1 MLTKFEV
8 ERRQVGEV
16 EIDLELV
23 NSTESIKDAIKEA
36 QEEGL
41 VKWRDVSP
49 MKIINISMSME
60 SYMAKCID
68 SDNETYN
75 LLVLAEDKS
84 SAIELIEEYMA
95 GISESYKIKL
105 SKANKE
111 DLIEYIDDPSNM
123 NFEQVID
130 ISEGMNTLDDY
141 ENEY

>member
-8 ERRQVGEV
+8 ERRQVAEV

-105 SKANKE
+105 SKANKVSIFSSDE
-111 DLIEYIDDPSNM
+111 SISLRYIIKNDA
-123 NFEQVID
+123 VISPVR
-130 ISEGMNTLDDY
+130 I
-141 ENEY
+141 